1 MGQCFPLPADPLVR
15 AELAKH
21 TRNHLRVWNMFN
33 FARRIRP
40 GSDMFKARRTR
51 GMRRLGSQLEQ
62 SGVALLSS
70 QLQIC

>member
-1 MGQCFPLPADPLVR
+1 MAELVHPGPGGDVLRRRAGPMGQCFPLPADPLVR

-40 GSDMFKARRTR
+40 GSDMFKARGTR
-51 GMRRLGSQLEQ
+51 SM
-62 SGVALLSS
+62 
-70 QLQIC
+70 C